1 MNSSMAHTTKRAT
14 KTKRTTSRTIKRG
27 LGKRMVKGKNF
38 RLADKIRYIQ
48 RKAADYDACVVSIG
62 QVVLFSTATG
72 DAWVVDRSEQLAV
85 RVAREGDPEPIH
97 IEDTETTFRIG
108 WKGKYRIDADAFV
121 YLDAYTGWITSIF
134 SPIEE
139 LAEVL

>member
-1 MNSSMAHTTKRAT
+1 MAYTTKRAT
-14 KTKRTTSRTIKRG
+14 VTKRTTRKTIKRG
-27 LGKRMVKGKNF
+27 PGKRMVEGRNY
-38 RLADKIRYIQ
+38 RLAGEVRYIQ
-48 RKAADYDACVVSIG
+48 RKAANDDSRAVSIG

-108 WKGKYRIDADAFV
+108 WKGQYRIDADAFV
-121 YLDAYTGWITSIF
+121 YLDAYTGRITTIF
-134 SPIEE
+134 SPIEK

>member
-1 MNSSMAHTTKRAT
+1 
-14 KTKRTTSRTIKRG
+14 
-27 LGKRMVKGKNF
+27 MVKGKNF

-97 IEDTETTFRIG
+97 IEDTETKFRIG
-108 WKGKYRIDADAFV
+108 WKAKYRIDADAFV
-121 YLDAYTGWITSIF
+121 YLDASTGRITSIF

-139 LAEVL
+139 PAEVL